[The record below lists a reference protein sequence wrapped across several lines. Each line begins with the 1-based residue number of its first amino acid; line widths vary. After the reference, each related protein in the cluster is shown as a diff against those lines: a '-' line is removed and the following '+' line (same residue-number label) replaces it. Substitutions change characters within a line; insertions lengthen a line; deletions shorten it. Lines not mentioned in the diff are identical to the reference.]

1 MIKSIATLSVGV
13 VLSIVAVAVSSHP
26 STAASGK
33 GSGTSYEVKDTD
45 DYTGILADLPTYTD
59 YAFQSLSGTSDTSG
73 SQNATL
79 AASATGS
86 TTSATS
92 KIRPVTVHNTVQTYE
107 GGSSSESNSSLNV
120 ACSRQS
126 GTVTSADIWSYYTE
140 DGVYYDLTYSVIEDT
155 YSKYYKYETRDG
167 STAISTLAKTKKTLL
182 FSKEDYSKTEFQVEL
197 YIGSD
202 AAYIRFDDYDVEER
216 NENYVDEDYK
226 DKLYYLFGVT
236 EADLETETEKI
247 TSEKLADAFTEA
259 VRENSGKWIN
269 LTAGIKE
276 LGSKTFDITSLTASS
291 ITDEVVKYYCIKSCV
306 DMAQTAISMGD
317 SYEGYAAT
325 YATYFTKDGLKN
337 FNQKGDTY
345 YMNAPAIATVL
356 KSKGMDIDDETL
368 AKLDK
373 EDCSYISSYL
383 SLDLSDETAPTVTQF
398 MRYSNGSSHS
408 DDSIS
413 YSGSETYI
421 EYEKLAISNIDNTKV
436 PTVPD
441 TEETICDVLSEATKK
456 AFDEED

>member
-79 AASATGS
+79 AASAAGS
-86 TTSATS
+86 TTSATN

-107 GGSSSESNSSLNV
+107 GSSSSGSNSSSN
-120 ACSRQS
+120 AYYWSNQSRK
-126 GTVTSADIWSYYTE
+126 VTSADIWSYYTE

-155 YSKYYKYETRDG
+155 YSKYYKNETRDG
-167 STAISTLAKTKKTLL
+167 STAISALAKTKKTLL
-182 FSKEDYSKTEFQVEL
+182 FNKEDYSKTEFQVEL

-216 NENYVDEDYK
+216 NENYVNEDYK

-236 EADLETETEKI
+236 EADLKTETEKT

-368 AKLDK
+368 AKLEK
-373 EDCSYISSYL
+373 EDCSYNSSYL

-398 MRYSNGSSHS
+398 MRYSNSS
-408 DDSIS
+408 D
-413 YSGSETYI
+413 SGSETYI
-421 EYEKLAISNIDNTKV
+421 GYEKLAISNIDNTKV